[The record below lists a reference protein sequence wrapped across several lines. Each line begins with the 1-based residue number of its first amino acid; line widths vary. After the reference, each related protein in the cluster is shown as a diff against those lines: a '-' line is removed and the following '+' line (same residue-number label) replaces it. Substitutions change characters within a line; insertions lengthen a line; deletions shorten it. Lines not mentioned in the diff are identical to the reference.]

1 MKYFNYIFIILVV
14 FLKTGNVLSDQSIF
28 NVNNIEVVKKPNFSN
43 EQMANQAIKKGFK
56 DLTEKILVE
65 NDIKKISKL
74 NINQIKKLVSY
85 YQLTSDENSE
95 RTKDRISFNIFFDK
109 DKLYDL
115 FYENNILY
123 SEIINKELFF
133 LPILIQK
140 DKIFIFSQNYF
151 YENWNEKKSNKL
163 IEFIL
168 PLENIEIIQNIN
180 SLGNQFFQ
188 LNLNNIF
195 REYENKNLAL
205 VFIDKTNPNLHKI
218 FLKLQILGKKIDKN
232 ISIKN
237 PNLSLNKFN
246 EKTINIVSNEIINLV
261 KSQNLIDIRTP
272 SFLNTKL
279 ILDRKNSLVE
289 LKKRLQNIDLID
301 NIYVQEFN
309 SEYILLKIKYLGKL
323 DKIINQLKD
332 QKIILELSGENW
344 SLKII

>member
-1 MKYFNYIFIILVV
+1 MKYFKYIFIILVV
-14 FLKTGNVLSDQSIF
+14 FSKTGNVLSDQSIF

-85 YQLTSDENSE
+85 YQLTGNENSE
-95 RTKDRISFNIFFDK
+95 KTKDKIFFNIFFDK

-115 FYENNILY
+115 FYKNNILY
-123 SEIINKELFF
+123 SEVINKELYF

-151 YENWNEKKSNKL
+151 YENWNKKRENTL

-168 PLENIEIIQNIN
+168 PLENIEIIQKIN

-188 LNLNNIF
+188 LNLIDIF
-195 REYENKNLAL
+195 REYENNNLAL

-218 FLKLQILGKKIDKN
+218 FLKFKIFGKKIDKN

-237 PNLSLNKFN
+237 PNLSINKFN
-246 EKTINIVSNEIINLV
+246 EKTINIVSNDITNLV

-279 ILDRKNSLVE
+279 VLGRKNSLIE
-289 LKKRLQNIDLID
+289 LKNRLQSIDLIE

-309 SEYILLKIKYLGKL
+309 SEYVLLKIKYLGKL
-323 DKIINQLKD
+323 DKIINQLKE
-332 QKIILELSGENW
+332 QKIILNLSGENW